1 MPETSPDQPEQ
12 AAQLK
17 YPITEIVTDIS
28 EHDADILTRIA
39 QLDQR
44 RSASAEDLGHLIPW
58 AMDQAFMHPHA
69 SAQLISEEST
79 FEPLYKEALKLCV
92 EAERSGIAH
101 RVSANPNLRWMAR
114 LNDAAVKVVK
124 QDRVF
129 SARKDAH
136 TFEPNAPWLYR
147 KMQSRLM
154 VCIAWMAEG
163 KPMEGRTISPS
174 VRERIAAE
182 ASKIL
187 LDDTEYGI

>member
-12 AAQLK
+12 ETQLK

-28 EHDADILTRIA
+28 EHDADILSRIA

-44 RSASAEDLGHLIPW
+44 HSAAAEDMAHLMPW
-58 AMDQAFMHPHA
+58 AMDQAFLHPHK
-69 SAQLISEEST
+69 SAQLISDESD
-79 FEPLYKEALKLCV
+79 FEPLYKEALRLCV
-92 EAERSGIAH
+92 EAERSGIAY
-101 RVSANPNLRWMAR
+101 RVSANPRLSWMAR
-114 LNDAAVKVVK
+114 LNDDAVRVVK
-124 QDRVF
+124 QDRIF
-129 SARKDAH
+129 SARKDEH

-147 KMQSRLM
+147 RMQSRLM

-163 KPMEGRTISPS
+163 KPMEGRKISPS

-182 ASKIL
+182 ASKLL